1 MDREEYTKILKRY
14 IPENAIANVLDL
26 LEDNPTI
33 FNIKR
38 QRVTKHGDFR
48 VLPNGQT
55 KISVNHNLNPYHF
68 LLTLIHELAHL
79 KVYRKYGKVQAHG
92 EEWKQT
98 FKYMMLPFIS
108 NTIFP
113 NDLLPYLAQYF
124 INPKAA
130 TGSDAQLSL
139 ALKKYD
145 PDNDKIL
152 LDTIEEGSQFIF
164 RGQHFV
170 KGKKA
175 RTRITCTEIKS
186 KRKYLIHQ
194 NAEVEVSK

>member
-1 MDREEYTKILKRY
+1 MNREEYTTILQKY

-26 LEDNPTI
+26 LEANPTHL
-33 FNIKR
+33 NITK
-38 QRVTKHGDFR
+38 QRKTKHGDFR

-92 EEWKQT
+92 KEWKQT

-130 TGSDAQLSL
+130 TGSDVQLSL

-145 PDNDKIL
+145 PANGKVV
-152 LDTIEEGSQFIF
+152 LDSLKEGSQFKF
-164 RGQHFV
+164 RDQDFV

-175 RTRITCTEIKS
+175 RTRITCTELKS

-194 NAEVEVSK
+194 NTEVEVS